1 MRTARSPR
9 LKLALATCALALVA
23 LTTGAAAPPSPP
35 TLTAKARGAIVEGV
49 ITGLKDVYVFPEVAE
64 KMAARLRERLAAG
77 AYDTAVT
84 VPAFCELLTDELRGV
99 SHDLHIGVRWTPPPP
114 NAGGAQPTDEQRR
127 ARFVEFMRQDNYCF
141 EKVEHLDGNVGYLK
155 LNCFADAGVA
165 GATAIAAMGFLG
177 GSDALI
183 FDLRSN
189 GGGTPSMIQLL
200 SSYLFEEPT
209 HLNSFYIR
217 KGDETKQFWTQA
229 YVPGPRLAKVPVFVL
244 TSSRTFSG
252 AEEFSY
258 NLKNTK
264 RGTIVGETTGGGAH
278 PVRGHK
284 VEGYD
289 VTLAVPFGRA
299 INPIS
304 GTNWEGKGVEPDIAV
319 PAGQAFDVAYD
330 KALEAV
336 EANAKDEERK
346 QGVTWLREG
355 LAARAKPF
363 AVTQEALGAFVG
375 TYGSRV
381 VALEGGSLVY
391 QRQGRPKYA
400 LVPMAADLFV
410 APDLDWVRIRFERGP
425 GGAVVRLVLL
435 TPDGPPDPSERTG
448 Q

>member
-1 MRTARSPR
+1 MNAARSLR
-9 LKLALATCALALVA
+9 RAVALATCALALSA
-23 LTTGAAAPPSPP
+23 LAASAAAPPPP
-35 TLTAKARGAIVEGV
+35 TTLTTKDRAAIVEGI
-49 ITGLKDVYVFPEVAE
+49 ITGLSDIYVFADVAD
-64 KMAARLRERLAAG
+64 KMAAKLREQLAAG
-77 AYDTAVT
+77 AYDKAAT

-114 NAGGAQPTDEQRR
+114 NAGGAQPTDEQRK
-127 ARFVEFMRQDNYCF
+127 AQFLEFMRQDNYCF

-165 GATAIAAMGFLG
+165 GATAVAAMSFLG

-189 GGGTPSMIQLL
+189 GGGQPSMIQLI

-278 PVRGHK
+278 PVRGYK
-284 VEGYD
+284 VEGFD
-289 VTLAVPFGRA
+289 VTLAVPYGRA
-299 INPIS
+299 VNPIS
-304 GTNWEGKGVEPDIAV
+304 GTNWEGTGVAPDVAV
-319 PAGQAFDVAYD
+319 PAAQALDVAYA

-336 EANAKDEERK
+336 ETNAKNEEQK
-346 QGVTWLREG
+346 QSVTWLREG
-355 LAARAKPF
+355 LAAKAQPF
-363 AVTQEALGAFVG
+363 AVPPEALSAFVG
-375 TYGSRV
+375 TFGSRAV
-381 VALEGGSLVY
+381 TLEGGSLMY

-410 APDLDWVRIRFERGP
+410 MPDLDWVRIRFERGP

-435 TPDGPPDPSERTG
+435 TLDGPPDPSERTG
-448 Q
+448 K

>member
-1 MRTARSPR
+1 MSTARSPR
-9 LKLALATCALALVA
+9 LALALAASALALVA
-23 LTTGAAAPPSPP
+23 LAAGAAAPPSPP
-35 TLTAKARGAIVEGV
+35 ALTAKDRAAIVEGV
-49 ITGLKDVYVFPEVAE
+49 ITGLKDIYVFADVADT
-64 KMAARLRERLAAG
+64 MAARLRGQLAAG
-77 AYDTAVT
+77 AYDKAAT
-84 VPAFCELLTDELRGV
+84 VPAFCEMLTDELRGV

-127 ARFVEFMRQDNYCF
+127 ARFLEFMRLDNYCF
-141 EKVEHLDGNVGYLK
+141 EKVEHLDGNIGYLK
-155 LNCFADAGVA
+155 LNCFADAGAA
-165 GATAIAAMGFLG
+165 GATAIAAMNFLG

-183 FDLRSN
+183 FDLRAN
-189 GGGTPSMIQLL
+189 GGGTPSMIQLI

-278 PVRGHK
+278 PVRGYK

-289 VTLAVPFGRA
+289 VTVAVPFGRA

-319 PAGQAFDVAYD
+319 PADQALDVAYA
-330 KALEAV
+330 KALETV
-336 EANAKDEERK
+336 ESGAKDEERTQAVK
-346 QGVTWLREG
+346 WLREG
-355 LAARAKPF
+355 LAAKAQPF
-363 AVTQEALGAFVG
+363 AVTAEALGAFVG

-381 VALEGGSLVY
+381 VSLEGGSLVY
-391 QRQGRPKYA
+391 QRQGRPKFK

-435 TPDGPPDPSERTG
+435 APDGPPDPSERTG
-448 Q
+448 K